1 MGNSK
6 RRTVLSVLTFLAV
19 LVPLSGYPADQ
30 ATVTAAPETITL
42 TQFVDQALAAGP
54 DITLAN
60 AALGI
65 AQAAYISSVA
75 PNALGLK
82 GTLSANQQSPLL
94 YTFPNSAASPAPT
107 GNATANAGLTVSG
120 PFGLSVDL
128 SATQSIPEDPNVAP
142 TSQFGVNAS
151 LFPWD
156 GYPGGSSLAN
166 TRQAALTFQGAQ
178 LTQDSKKKSTVYSVK
193 QSYYT
198 LLAQQ
203 RQLRILQST
212 LAQRQEEMKKTQALF
227 DAQSANQI
235 DLKQAQV
242 NQRQAELDLL
252 KAQDDLGVTREKLSA
267 LVGWPVDKEY
277 VVAEVQ
283 DLPVPDLQLADAV
296 KTALAQRAD
305 MKQLQLDAAAAQIAL
320 ELKRGQTTPTLKV
333 TGGVSWT
340 RDWGRPSDSVSAS
353 AGVTVSA
360 PVIDGGAGAA
370 AVRQAE
376 LNAQS
381 NSVSQAQLA
390 ASIATEIKNDLSSLR
405 DLVARVELA
414 QENLDLAQAQY
425 DLTKVQFDSGVKAN
439 LDVLTASVALT
450 TAQVSLAK
458 ARADAQLGVL
468 ALQDALG
475 N

>member
-1 MGNSK
+1 MGNPK
-6 RRTVLSVLTFLAV
+6 KGTVLLTVAFLA
-19 LVPLSGYPADQ
+19 LFVPLSGYAAGQ
-30 ATVTAAPETITL
+30 ATVSAAPETITL
-42 TQFVDQALAAGP
+42 TQFVEQALAAGP

-60 AALGI
+60 ATLGM
-65 AQAAYISSVA
+65 AQAAYTTAAAANKLGLSADLSASQQSPVVDTT
-75 PNALGLK
+75 PLALGLR
-82 GTLSANQQSPLL
+82 
-94 YTFPNSAASPAPT
+94 AAGAGS
-107 GNATANAGLTVSG
+107 ATAGVTLRG
-120 PFGLSVDL
+120 PLGLSVGL
-128 SATQSIPEDPNVAP
+128 SATQSVTEDP
-142 TSQFGVNAS
+142 S
-151 LFPWD
+151 LAQSTRVSMSGSANLWD
-156 GYPGGSSLAN
+156 GYAGGSALAN
-166 TRQAALTFQGAQ
+166 ARQAALVFQGAQ

-235 DLKQAQV
+235 DLQQARV

-252 KAQDDLGVTREKLSA
+252 KAQDDLEVSREKLSA
-267 LVGWPVDKEY
+267 LVGWPLDKEY
-277 VVAEVQ
+277 VVAEVE
-283 DLPVPDLQLADAV
+283 DLPVPDVQLADAV
-296 KTALAQRAD
+296 KVALAQRAD
-305 MKQLQLDAAAAQIAL
+305 MKQLQLVQGQQQIAL
-320 ELKRGQTTPTLKV
+320 DLARGQTTPTVKV
-333 TGGVSWT
+333 NTGLDLSHYWT
-340 RDWGRPSDSVSAS
+340 GSYDALTVSA
-353 AGVTVSA
+353 GLTVSA

-370 AVRQAE
+370 QVRQAE

-381 NSVSQAQLA
+381 NSISQAQLA
-390 ASIATEIKNDLSSLR
+390 ATIATDVRSALASLR
-405 DLVARVELA
+405 DLVARADLA
-414 QENLDLAQAQY
+414 QASLDLAQSQY

-450 TAQVSLAK
+450 TAEVNLAK